1 MSLELIQ
8 LFVVIIPPI
17 LYIGLAL
24 WTRPSWK
31 MIGVSFVAGLVMGC
45 LNIMGDILAYYQN
58 WWHYPFT
65 PENHAPL
72 TFYLGTVIF
81 YGAGIM
87 GLVGWWVRKRFGMR
101 GGVILLIVFP
111 LWGILRDFG
120 GSALTNQT
128 GTMIVWGKGFVP
140 VLADFLLWGCAGAAG
155 FFIFRG
161 RGSPAVAKAMAGLL
175 PRPPKRSEGGS
186 G

>member
-1 MSLELIQ
+1 
-8 LFVVIIPPI
+8 
-17 LYIGLAL
+17 
-24 WTRPSWK
+24 
-31 MIGVSFVAGLVMGC
+31 MIGVSFIAGVVMGC
-45 LNIMGDILAYYQN
+45 LNLLGDILAYYQN

-155 FFIFRG
+155 FFITLG
-161 RGSPAVAKAMAGLL
+161 LDKWIIKSAKKSTDGA
-175 PRPPKRSEGGS
+175 PSITS
-186 G
+186 S

>member
-1 MSLELIQ
+1 MG
-8 LFVVIIPPI
+8 
-17 LYIGLAL
+17 GLNL
-24 WTRPSWK
+24 
-31 MIGVSFVAGLVMGC
+31 L
-45 LNIMGDILAYYQN
+45 GDMLAYSQG

-65 PENHAPL
+65 TANHALL

-101 GGVILLIVFP
+101 GGVVLLIAFP

-120 GSALTNQT
+120 GTALAGQA
-128 GTMIVWGKGFVP
+128 GKMIVWGSGVVP

-155 FFIFRG
+155 FFIMLG
-161 RGSPAVAKAMAGLL
+161 LEKWTNAIIEKGEKKA
-175 PRPPKRSEGGS
+175 PTRPSS
-186 G
+186 